1 MTPFAVTPMLSQP
14 RISAVDEAFG
24 DLERRTLSKIP
35 GNFAR
40 LIYLASTRDYNSA
53 RYYHSGLADRFS
65 PHVAE
70 KALEL
75 AHQQVFHELAT
86 STLADLTQELELY
99 MRSTRENPSDFFR
112 AWQVAEPF
120 RVVVPMGTHPTSAAL
135 FISNVRFALAVLRSS
150 LKSQQDH

>member
-1 MTPFAVTPMLSQP
+1 MLSEL
-14 RISAVDEAFG
+14 RLGTVDEAYA
-24 DLERRTLSKIP
+24 DLQRRTLAKIP

-75 AHQQVFHELAT
+75 AHRDVFRKLSTSALAVLAEEL
-86 STLADLTQELELY
+86 DLY
-99 MRSTRENPSDFFR
+99 MRSTRENPLDFFR
-112 AWQVAEPF
+112 AWQAVEPF
-120 RVVVPMGTHPTSAAL
+120 RVVVPVGTNPTSAAL
-135 FISNVRFALAVLRSS
+135 FISNVRFALAVLRSG
-150 LKSQQDH
+150 QQQSFPPPDR